1 MGDEAGR
8 RVSLALVSPGGRPLG
23 ALPPFEADVPWE
35 NNVVAVVAGARAA
48 YGIDVTVLR
57 LLWVDSFEDGGPLGY
72 LAEYDGPPL
81 EGLGA
86 PAGLDAEEPLRM
98 PWARPGGPD
107 QTLRWAE
114 SVLARHRRPPVG
126 APVQQR
132 TWNLSAIW
140 RIDTADGPTW
150 LKQVPPFFR
159 HEGAVLRWLE
169 RTAPGLGPTVL
180 GAAADRM
187 VLEHVPGEDCYH
199 APLRLRQDM
208 LADLLRLQAR
218 AAARVE
224 ELLAIGVP
232 DRRGAT
238 LIRRIQATVARW
250 RYTVPPVEAAV
261 LAGLVGG
268 LPERL
273 AALAACRVP
282 DTLVHGDF
290 HAGNVRSDGTRR
302 TIIDWGDAVVGHPAL
317 DLAAFLERVEPP
329 DHDVLRRQWADHW
342 RAAVTD
348 CEPERAAAL
357 MAPVA
362 ALYLATVYDGF
373 LRATEPSEH
382 VYHATD
388 PTRWLRRAATLA
400 ADAPPLMGSSRHR
413 SE

>member
-1 MGDEAGR
+1 MGDEAGQ
-8 RVSLALVSPGGRPLG
+8 RVSLALLSPGGRPLG

-98 PWARPGGPD
+98 PWARPGGP
-107 QTLRWAE
+107 A
-114 SVLARHRRPPVG
+114 
-126 APVQQR
+126 
-132 TWNLSAIW
+132 
-140 RIDTADGPTW
+140 
-150 LKQVPPFFR
+150 

-250 RYTVPPVEAAV
+250 KYTVPPVEAAV